1 MEQVKK
7 GKKRRGFTKEDGKA
21 YLMLLPYIILFSTF
35 ILVPVVIAIG
45 LSFTYF
51 DVINKPSFTG
61 LLNYIT
67 LFTQDEVFLKYVL
80 PNTFLYALIVG
91 PGGYVISFLLAWM
104 LAQIQP
110 LPRTILALC
119 IYTPSML
126 GGVFIGVI
134 WKTIFSGDQ
143 SGWFNS
149 ILLRLGLIDT
159 PIQFLLTSDYFMLIM
174 IIVSLW
180 SAMGIGFLSMIS
192 GILNIDQELYEAAYV
207 DGAKELQIYL
217 KVIIPLIKPAIATAA
232 ILVFQQVWTN
242 MEASNYYVNDEGM
255 KSLAFYMNTLSS
267 GTGNTVA
274 GQGVAAAASL
284 IMFVPNLILFCILQ
298 KNVMNTMAHSG
309 IK

>member
-1 MEQVKK
+1 MAYKGHKINPKKFEPGQIKIFLLVLPMVILTGLPIIFIIFHAFKPMEELFAFPPKFITTNPTLDNFRK
-7 GKKRRGFTKEDGKA
+7 LFKA
-21 YLMLLPYIILFSTF
+21 SRTAGIPLSKYVFNSLLITVTVVFSSLIFSTAASYALSKLKF
-35 ILVPVVIAIG
+35 KGRELMMQINQFAIMFVPVAVMIPRYLVVNTLG
-45 LSFTYF
+45 MTNTYWA
-51 DVINKPSFTG
+51 
-61 LLNYIT
+61 
-67 LFTQDEVFLKYVL
+67 QVL
-80 PNTFLYALIVG
+80 PLI
-91 PGGYVISFLLAWM
+91 
-104 LAQIQP
+104 P
-110 LPRTILALC
+110 LPVALF
-119 IYTPSML
+119 L
-126 GGVFIGVI
+126 VKQFV
-134 WKTIFSGDQ
+134 DQ
-143 SGWFNS
+143 VPQS
-149 ILLRLGLIDT
+149 LI
-159 PIQFLLTSDYFMLIM
+159 
-174 IIVSLW
+174 
-180 SAMGIGFLSMIS
+180 
-192 GILNIDQELYEAAYV
+192 EAAYV